1 MIQIQNLTKR
11 FGGLVAV
18 NDVSF
23 DVPGGSI
30 TSVIGPN
37 GAGKTTLFNLVSGL
51 LPPSNG
57 RVIFKETD
65 ITGRAPHFIASL
77 GIGRTFQNARLFPN
91 LSVIENVIVGRF
103 CRTHSSFVEALVA
116 LPRHRRER
124 RESRERAEELLRE
137 VGLWERRLSMPA
149 DLPYGDQRR
158 AEVAR
163 ALATDPDLIM
173 LDEPTA
179 GMTRRESEDLLSLIE
194 ELNRGGKTILLI
206 EHNMRLVMSGS
217 HHVVVLNFGR
227 KIAEGAPDQ
236 VRRNEEVLE
245 AYLGEEAV

>member
-1 MIQIQNLTKR
+1 MR

-23 DVPGGSI
+23 NVRGGSI

-37 GAGKTTLFNLVSGL
+37 GAGKSTLFNLVSGL
-51 LPPSNG
+51 LTPSKG
-57 RVIFKETD
+57 RVIFNETD
-65 ITGRAPHFIASL
+65 ITGRSPHFIASL

-103 CRTHSSFVEALVA
+103 CRTHSSFVEALA
-116 LPRHRRER
+116 GLPRHRRER

-163 ALATDPDLIM
+163 ALATDPEVIM
-173 LDEPTA
+173 LDEPSA
-179 GMTRRESEDLLSLIE
+179 GMTRREGEDLLGLIE

-227 KIAEGAPDQ
+227 KIAEGTPDQ
-236 VRRNEEVLE
+236 VKRNQEVLE
-245 AYLGEEAV
+245 AYLGEEPV